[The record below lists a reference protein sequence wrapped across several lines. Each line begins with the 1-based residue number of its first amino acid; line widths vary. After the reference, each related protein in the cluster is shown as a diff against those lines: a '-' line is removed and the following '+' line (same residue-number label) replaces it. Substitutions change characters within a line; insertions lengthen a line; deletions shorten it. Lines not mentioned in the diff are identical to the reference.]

1 MPDAPRPEPAPET
14 PEPRTSARRLAVVGS
29 SGGNLYSHGGD
40 DPVRMVEEIRRQARA
55 GGFEVVVLQLVAA
68 RGSMDGAGDDTP
80 AELLELRD
88 GAVTVTARGTLTEV
102 NAAAAVVDA
111 ALAEA
116 VGRGEVDALVLVS
129 ADPSSVNAAAVH
141 AAVGAHLP
149 AAGTGGSSIA
159 AAQALGLR
167 LVAASGTTGSTST
180 TRAVSYI
187 AGLARHFG
195 HRYRPALGSPETPAA
210 SGSPWRRISVR
221 GIMVGSLPAFI
232 ALALVLAVSKIPGL
246 GALTPVFDAL
256 IAGLPVVVA
265 AVAARRVSGLGEVGL
280 VAGVV
285 AGVLSTD
292 GGIIG
297 GLVGGVLAGAGVS
310 YLLRWTLAR
319 RFPVTTA
326 NIVAGGLSGLVS
338 GLLVF
343 LALAPV
349 TAALGEGVKDAIG
362 FLVDLNPLLAGAVAG
377 LVIWPAIM
385 GGVYHAAIL
394 PLVLLEMGEK
404 GHSFFGAVDMVSLVM
419 VSLGITLA
427 NAVRPRSSGER
438 ALAASGAAVNFGFGT
453 FVEASYPFMFAD
465 RKVLAVALGS
475 ATLGGLV
482 VGATGAEATAYL
494 PAVVAPF
501 VATNTVGM
509 VLSMLVGAVVPFV
522 AVLVLNLRHNR
533 RASAEAMVV
542 PAAPAP
548 ARERA

>member
-1 MPDAPRPEPAPET
+1 M
-14 PEPRTSARRLAVVGS
+14 AVVGS
-29 SGGNLYSHGGD
+29 TGGNLFSHGGD
-40 DPVRMVEEIRRQARA
+40 DPHRMLAEICRQADA
-55 GGFEVVVLQLVAA
+55 GGFEVTTVQLVAAGASMDSVKDSTPAQLLTLRDGALTVAA
-68 RGSMDGAGDDTP
+68 RGSLA
-80 AELLELRD
+80 
-88 GAVTVTARGTLTEV
+88 EV
-102 NAAAAVVDA
+102 NAAAAAHDA
-111 ALAEA
+111 QLAAA
-116 VGRGEVDALVLVS
+116 VSAGEVEALVLVS
-129 ADPSSVNAAAVH
+129 ADPQGVNAATVG
-141 AAVGAHLP
+141 AAVAAGLP

-159 AAQALGLR
+159 AAQALGLN

-195 HRYRPALGSPETPAA
+195 TRYRPVLGSAETADA
-210 SGSPWRRISVR
+210 TGSPWRRVSVR

-232 ALALVLAVSKIPGL
+232 ALALILAVGKIPGL
-246 GALTPVFDAL
+246 DALTPVFDAL

-285 AGVLSTD
+285 AGVLSTA

-297 GLVGGVLAGAGVS
+297 GLVGGILAGALVA

-326 NIVAGGLSGLVS
+326 NIVAGGLSGLIA
-338 GLLVF
+338 GLVVF
-343 LALAPV
+343 LALAPL
-349 TAALGEGVKDAIG
+349 TNALGEGVKDAIEY
-362 FLVDLNPLLAGAVAG
+362 LVALNPMLAGALAG
-377 LVIWPAIM
+377 LAIWPAIM

-427 NAVRPRSSGER
+427 NVVRPRTSGER

-453 FVEASYPFMFAD
+453 FVEASYPFLFAD
-465 RKVLAVALGS
+465 KRVFAVALGS

-482 VGATGAEATAYL
+482 VGATGTEATAYL

-501 VATNTVGM
+501 VATDTVGM
-509 VLSMLVGAVVPFV
+509 VLAMLVGVVVPFV
-522 AVLVLNLRHNR
+522 AVLLINLRAR
-533 RASAEAMVV
+533 RAAEA
-542 PAAPAP
+542 
-548 ARERA
+548 